1 MIRRVNGSI
10 TTRTQYVLR
19 VADSH
24 RNKSQLHKLSF
35 VAEEGKPGRTSRSRL
50 WPVIDV
56 QDATNQI
63 LVDLDTESQRDL
75 LSNAGTTPIRVAPFH
90 CNDGIDEF
98 RVRSLWARPLV
109 AFGRKQ
115 NSVLSFAQQA
125 VKMQQRGRLQ
135 SNSGTQD
142 TCRADEKR
150 AQSHD
155 DPIGGSQIGSTFA
168 TSTEDQHLIPNQH
181 GFGNNGT
188 ESTGSCES
196 RQGHHQ
202 MKK

>member
-1 MIRRVNGSI
+1 MN
-10 TTRTQYVLR
+10 
-19 VADSH
+19 A
-24 RNKSQLHKLSF
+24 
-35 VAEEGKPGRTSRSRL
+35 
-50 WPVIDV
+50 
-56 QDATNQI
+56 QDATNHI
-63 LVDLDTESQRDL
+63 LVDLDAERQRDL
-75 LSNAGTTPIRVAPFH
+75 LSNAGTTPVRVAAFH
-90 CNDGIDEF
+90 ANHGIGDVF
-98 RVRSLWARPLV
+98 VRSLRAR
-109 AFGRKQ
+109 AMGTFGREQ
-115 NSVLSFAQQA
+115 NAVLSLPQQA
-125 VKMQQRGRLQ
+125 VKMQQGGRLQ
-135 SNSGTQD
+135 SNSGTED

-168 TSTEDQHLIPNQH
+168 TSTEDQHLMPNQH